1 MKYKGNK
8 DNNKEWL
15 GLKGRG
21 LKGGFS
27 DIEVDDEEGEE
38 EEEEEEEKRY
48 FQIPPRPGRGYF
60 QIPPR
65 PGRGFF
71 QIPPAGDFFHRV
83 AFFLKISLG
92 LGIYSLENTFSL
104 NEDIFN
110 KDNFPPAGGI
120 FLREAFFLKDFP
132 RSGDIFHREHF
143 FPQWGY
149 FQ

>member
-27 DIEVDDEEGEE
+27 EIEVDDEEGEE
-38 EEEEEEEKRY
+38 EEEEEEKE
-48 FQIPPRPGRGYF
+48 
-60 QIPPR
+60 
-65 PGRGFF
+65 FF

-92 LGIYSLENTFSL
+92 LGIYSLENTFSF

-143 FPQWGY
+143 FPQ
-149 FQ
+149 